1 MFEFCLPTTG
11 TKVTSSPEWLHEI
24 KFDGY
29 RLRVERN
36 GDRVRLITR
45 GGYDWTKRFPWIVE
59 AALKNR
65 QKHFVIDGEAVI
77 LGVDGYSD
85 FNALHSGKHND
96 EVQLCAFDV
105 LAMDGDHLR
114 DLPLSMR
121 KANLAR
127 LLARRPD
134 GIFVSDFEQGE
145 IGPDLFRAACRMGL
159 EGLVSKRRDW
169 PYQAGRSR
177 HWIKIKNRKRP
188 AMDRVMETNACEL
201 EGDQKQKSRSSR
213 DVNLC
218 SLSSHH
224 RLDDCRYTEEAGSN
238 IHVDDDLNVP
248 SGLHFKKPS

>member
-1 MFEFCLPTTG
+1 MLNAFEFCIPTTG
-11 TKVTSSPEWLHEI
+11 TKVPSGPEWFHEI
-24 KFDGY
+24 KYDGY
-29 RLRVERN
+29 RLRIERN

-45 GGYDWTKRFPWIVE
+45 GGYDWTNRFPWIAE

-77 LGVDGYSD
+77 LSVDGYSD
-85 FNALHSGKHND
+85 WNALHSGKHNE

-105 LAMDGDHLR
+105 LAMDGDDLR

-159 EGLVSKRRDW
+159 EGLVSKRRDR
-169 PYQAGRSR
+169 PYQAGRSKY
-177 HWIKIKNRKRP
+177 WVKVKNRSHP
-188 AMDRVMETNACEL
+188 AMDRVRESYT
-201 EGDQKQKSRSSR
+201 
-213 DVNLC
+213 
-218 SLSSHH
+218 
-224 RLDDCRYTEEAGSN
+224 CRIGN
-238 IHVDDDLNVP
+238 QMKMKVIGCGGHVCVL
-248 SGLHFKKPS
+248 